1 MRNEKII
8 SFYCQNFFNFL
19 VACNLIRLILDEAS
33 RLANFLGMLCFM
45 YNFCLHGDHFLASG
59 PRKGGYDFIDISF
72 NTLTLTLL
80 LFLDVPRC
88 VC

>member
-1 MRNEKII
+1 
-8 SFYCQNFFNFL
+8 
-19 VACNLIRLILDEAS
+19 LDEAS

-59 PRKGGYDFIDISF
+59 PRKCGYDFIDTSF
-72 NTLTLTLL
+72 NTLTLTLP

-88 VC
+88 VCQYHNIVTYIFQKLLVIEITWSPAVPT